1 MIDIF
6 FDESVFAFILVLK
19 SGKFQ
24 LVRKS
29 NTLVTL
35 YWFLLWGV
43 HAPYPNM
50 GVEYCLFDQRY
61 SRTSE
66 QINESAPHFLF
77 TLTHIG
83 VGWINIIIM
92 RILLFFIVCM
102 SFISCTSSRY
112 VNHVS
117 YQSVRMIDEKKHALS
132 SLRDIPP
139 TATIAIC
146 TSISEEG
153 TVDVH
158 VYNLSDSTMTID
170 RAQSFLVTIGGQ
182 HVFYNPEIT
191 SRTTSQTSSKGLS
204 VNVGAVT
211 GALGLTGPLQ
221 GLLNGVNVGG
231 SKGVGSATTTY
242 NIDQQIVHLAPHS
255 HMRLAED
262 IYLGDVGMNA
272 LASDRNNTQIATISP
287 NDSKYIFG
295 ICIAYSVDRQKSYK
309 NFESAYYINSWITI
323 PVRQD
328 RKFYYPNEALRQ
340 LYGMKPDALQE
351 KFYLMYFGRNRKM
364 GYVNLPAFIVYK

>member
-1 MIDIF
+1 
-6 FDESVFAFILVLK
+6 
-19 SGKFQ
+19 
-24 LVRKS
+24 
-29 NTLVTL
+29 
-35 YWFLLWGV
+35 
-43 HAPYPNM
+43 
-50 GVEYCLFDQRY
+50 
-61 SRTSE
+61 
-66 QINESAPHFLF
+66 
-77 TLTHIG
+77 
-83 VGWINIIIM
+83 M
-92 RILLFFIVCM
+92 RILLLFIVCM
-102 SFISCTSSRY
+102 NFISCTSSRF

-139 TATIAIC
+139 TATIAIR
-146 TSISEEG
+146 TLISEEG
-153 TVDVH
+153 KVNVY

-170 RAQSFLVTIGGQ
+170 RAQSFVVTKGGQ
-182 HVFYNPEIT
+182 DVFYNPEIT

-211 GALGLTGPLQ
+211 GAFGLTGPLQ

-255 HMRLAED
+255 HMSMKGD
-262 IYLGDVGMNA
+262 ISIKSLVSMNA
-272 LASDRNNTQIATISP
+272 LASDSNNTQIATISP

-295 ICIAYSVDRQKSYK
+295 VCIAYSVDRQKSYK

-328 RKFYYPNEALRQ
+328 RKSYYPNEALRQ

-351 KFYLMYFGRNRKM
+351 KFYLMYFGRNHKM
-364 GYVNLPAFIVYK
+364 GYTNLPAFIDYK